1 MNYLN
6 NNPMEKDI
14 QDAYKKGFIDG
25 KIEGSK
31 CIFCDYGETAK
42 KEIIER
48 VKCEERNKWR
58 AWYAHKSNK
67 EIETDTYQ
75 P

>member
-1 MNYLN
+1 VNYLN

-42 KEIIER
+42 KEINGEHGMLINPT
-48 VKCEERNKWR
+48 KKLKPIHIN
-58 AWYAHKSNK
+58 HK
-67 EIETDTYQ
+67 
-75 P
+75 

>member
-1 MNYLN
+1 VNYLN

-31 CIFCDYGETAK
+31 CIFCDYG
-42 KEIIER
+42 
-48 VKCEERNKWR
+48 
-58 AWYAHKSNK
+58 
-67 EIETDTYQ
+67 
-75 P
+75 